1 MSDAGKRSVAIP
13 DVVLAELRDHLDRFS
28 EAGRDGLVF
37 VGSNGG
43 QLRRR
48 NFHRSWTKALRDDKV
63 DEDDVHFDDLRHTG
77 NPSATGA
84 STKEL
89 MARMGHA
96 REDRGWRERPGTAR
110 PPR

>member
-37 VGSNGG
+37 VGPNGG

-48 NFHRSWTKALRDDKV
+48 NFHRLWTKALTDAKV

-77 NPSATGA
+77 NPLCHG
-84 STKEL
+84 
-89 MARMGHA
+89 R
-96 REDRGWRERPGTAR
+96 
-110 PPR
+110 